1 MQTALNW
8 ANTYMCLQHV
18 MDGYCQTDF
27 SNFLESFYSWI
38 LLGYWSGGAIH
49 TGRPMF
55 PCALKNSGR
64 SRIRTDFVN
73 PFAPCIDLYLNKIR
87 AHLYTAVET
96 FLVLGAAPAGGGVV
110 RLFSSSPASTGTS
123 RMICCSDAM
132 CLEKSS
138 PSLHLLIQ
146 SRQKYQ

>member
-1 MQTALNW
+1 MFTACN
-8 ANTYMCLQHV
+8 
-18 MDGYCQTDF
+18 G
-27 SNFLESFYSWI
+27 WI
-38 LLGYWSGGAIH
+38 LSKQFQQLSRVILELNPFGILIRGAIH

-110 RLFSSSPASTGTS
+110 RLFSSSPSSTGTS

-138 PSLHLLIQ
+138 PSLHLLSQ